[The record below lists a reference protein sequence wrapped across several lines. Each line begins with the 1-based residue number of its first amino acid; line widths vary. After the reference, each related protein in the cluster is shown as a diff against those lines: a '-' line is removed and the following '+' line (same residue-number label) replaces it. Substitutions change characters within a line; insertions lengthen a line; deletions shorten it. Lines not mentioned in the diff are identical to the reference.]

1 MVGMKGTDPNPVD
14 HSISE
19 ERPVPKEPDDPPLN
33 EYDRQRA
40 LILSVETAR

>member
-1 MVGMKGTDPNPVD
+1 MEGADSKPVV

-19 ERPVPKEPDDPPLN
+19 ERLVPKEPDDPPLN

-40 LILSVETAR
+40 LTLSVETAR